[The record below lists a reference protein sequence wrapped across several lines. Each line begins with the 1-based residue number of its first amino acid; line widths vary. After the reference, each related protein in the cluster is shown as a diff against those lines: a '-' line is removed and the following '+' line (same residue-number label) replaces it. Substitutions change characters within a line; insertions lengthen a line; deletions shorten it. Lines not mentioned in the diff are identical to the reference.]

1 VKSKCV
7 NVTGYYDDKLS
18 AERLMRCYE
27 IAPPRVQQY
36 LKAEIEH
43 VLQKIR
49 PGDLVLELGCGYGRV
64 LRRLVS
70 KARMV
75 IGIDTSLASLLLGQD
90 MLKDVSNCKLIS
102 MNALHLAFCDRTFDL
117 VTCIQNGISA
127 FHVNQ
132 KDLIRES
139 IRVTKPR
146 GTILFSSYSDKFW
159 DDRLEWFKLQSEA
172 GLLGELDP
180 EKTGDGVI
188 VCKDGFTGTTV
199 RPEQFLSLTA
209 GLNVYVQLVEV
220 DESSLFCEILPSQS
234 GLWAGEGLQLR

>member
-1 VKSKCV
+1 MKSKCV

-18 AERLMRCYE
+18 AQRLLRCYE

-36 LKAEIEH
+36 LEAEIEH
-43 VLQKIR
+43 VLQRIR
-49 PGDLVLELGCGYGRV
+49 PGDLVLELGCGYGR
-64 LRRLVS
+64 LLHRLVS

-75 IGIDTSLASLLLGQD
+75 IGIDTSLASLLLAQQ
-90 MLKDVSNCKLIS
+90 MLDDVSNCQLIK
-102 MNALHLAFCDRTFDL
+102 MNALHLAFRDRVFDL
-117 VTCIQNGISA
+117 VACIQNGISA

-139 IRVTKPR
+139 IRVTKPG
-146 GTILFSSYSDKFW
+146 GTVLFSSYSDKFW
-159 DDRLEWFKLQSEA
+159 DDRLEWFRLQSEA
-172 GLLGELDP
+172 GFLGEIDP

-209 GLNVYVQLVEV
+209 GLNVDARLVEI
-220 DESSLFCEILPSQS
+220 DKSSLFCEIIPADTSACS
-234 GLWAGEGLQLR
+234 

>member
-1 VKSKCV
+1 MKSKCV

-18 AERLMRCYE
+18 AQRLLRCYE
-27 IAPPRVQQY
+27 IAPPRVKQY
-36 LKAEIEH
+36 LEAEIEH
-43 VLQKIR
+43 VLQKVR

-75 IGIDTSLASLLLGQD
+75 IGIDTSLASLLLAQQ
-90 MLKDVSNCKLIS
+90 MLDDVSNCQLIK

-117 VTCIQNGISA
+117 VACIQNGISA

-132 KDLIRES
+132 KELIQES
-139 IRVTKPR
+139 IRVTKPG
-146 GTILFSSYSDKFW
+146 GTVLFSSYSHKFW
-159 DDRLEWFKLQSEA
+159 DDRLEWFRLQSDA

-180 EKTGDGVI
+180 EKTGNGVI

-209 GLNVYVQLVEV
+209 GLNTDVQLVEV
-220 DESSLFCEILPSQS
+220 DESSLFCEIVPRET
-234 GLWAGEGLQLR
+234 EGLP